1 LAYYT
6 PLKDLLYF
14 LNRSSQFHSAANPD
28 ILALVTSPT
37 TPNEKAKKGP
47 KHWFTT
53 LQITDASS
61 WPQTSTVQ
69 IFRAHQI
76 ALPEAQVGD
85 VILLRAFAVKS
96 LNRHPT
102 LVSADESAWCV
113 WRWGTPIWG
122 TKKGAFGELR
132 AREETKGPA
141 VERGEGEW
149 REVEKLREWYTAK
162 VQKEL
167 ADREEGR
174 VKTRSKD
181 KGKEVADVDA

>member
-1 LAYYT
+1 
-6 PLKDLLYF
+6 
-14 LNRSSQFHSAANPD
+14 
-28 ILALVTSPT
+28 
-37 TPNEKAKKGP
+37 
-47 KHWFTT
+47 
-53 LQITDASS
+53 
-61 WPQTSTVQ
+61 
-69 IFRAHQI
+69 
-76 ALPEAQVGD
+76 
-85 VILLRAFAVKS
+85 
-96 LNRHPT
+96 
-102 LVSADESAWCV
+102 V